1 MLLDLE
7 YHIEEFIRHE
17 KKRGEIPFFV
27 GDASYWNVLDN
38 SHSPGIYFLYRKYF
52 TNLKSC

>member
-7 YHIEEFIRHE
+7 YHIEEFIKHE